1 MKTLTREIELFSGEK
16 DTISM
21 TIPDERC
28 GTLNLLVCTVDG
40 LEGFTDAEKF
50 TLIFSTPEAAEEW
63 FFNDRE
69 VFRSIEQE
77 CHCI

>member
-28 GTLNLLVCTVDG
+28 GTLNLLACTVDG
-40 LEGFTDAEKF
+40 LEGITDAEKF

-63 FFNDRE
+63 FFDDNKIVRT
-69 VFRSIEQE
+69 IEQE